1 MNDTLFTDHIPF
13 TWLSES
19 LLKTQKES
27 SSEKN
32 KVKNLLKQSKNVFV
46 KTCL

>member
-1 MNDTLFTDHIPF
+1 MNDTLFTDHISS

-19 LLKTQKES
+19 LLKSQKES
-27 SSEKN
+27 SSDS
-32 KVKNLLKQSKNVFV
+32 KNLLKQNKNVFV